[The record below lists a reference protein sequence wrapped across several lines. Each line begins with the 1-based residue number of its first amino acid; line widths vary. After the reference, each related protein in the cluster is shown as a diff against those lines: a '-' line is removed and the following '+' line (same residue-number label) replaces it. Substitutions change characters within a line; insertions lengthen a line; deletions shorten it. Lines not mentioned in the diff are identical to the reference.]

1 VRASRPPSRGFG
13 AAGSDAA
20 TAMNISIF
28 PFADSLVTHW
38 DSPAVLIG
46 KLAVIAALVALNG
59 FFVACEFAIIKVR
72 ASQLDALAEEGDARA
87 RFAKYIRGHLDAY
100 LSATQLGITV
110 ASLALGWIGEQF
122 LVQMLQPFFALL
134 HIYSHAFVTSVSV
147 ALAFVGITFLHIV
160 FGELGPKYTAIAD
173 PLPVALRL
181 VRPLGA
187 FYVLFKPA
195 IWLLHKSSNFL
206 LQKVLRRQPVTST
219 ELAHTEEELRLI
231 LDQSEKSEE
240 VSPLGRD
247 LLTNVLDL
255 RRRVVR
261 DIMTP
266 RGDVVYLDVEE
277 DFETNITKALDS
289 RHTRFPLCR
298 ENLDNTIGLIHIK
311 ELVPMM
317 RDPNPDLMRIKRE
330 LIPVPEMMAL
340 EKLLNLFLTR
350 HAHLAIVVD
359 EFGGTVGMVTL
370 ENVLE
375 ELVGDI
381 QDEFDTDKEEFRKIN
396 ANEFTVDGALGLYEL
411 NDLAKLELES
421 ADVSTVGG
429 YVTHLLGH
437 LPKQGEQVKIDN
449 YLVTVSQ
456 TDSRRVRQLHFKKLS
471 DKSEAVTAT
480 KPDVAL

>member
-1 VRASRPPSRGFG
+1 MQACIRTMNSLSFPSF
-13 AAGSDAA
+13 AA
-20 TAMNISIF
+20 TRM
-28 PFADSLVTHW
+28 ADAILTHW
-38 DSPAVLIG
+38 DSPGVVIG

-59 FFVACEFAIIKVR
+59 FFVACEFAIVKVR
-72 ASQLDALAEEGDARA
+72 ASQLEALVEEGNLRA
-87 RFAKYIRGHLDAY
+87 RFVKYVRGHLDAY
-100 LSATQLGITV
+100 LSATQLGITL

-122 LVQMLQPFFALL
+122 LAQMLQPFFALL

-160 FGELGPKYTAIAD
+160 FGELGPKYTAIAN

-206 LQKVLRRQPVTST
+206 LQTVLRRQPVPCT
-219 ELAHTEEELRLI
+219 ELVHSEEELRLI
-231 LDQSEKSEE
+231 LEQSEKSQE
-240 VSPLGRD
+240 VSPLGRS
-247 LLTNVLDL
+247 LLMNVLDL
-255 RRRVVR
+255 RDRVVR

-266 RGDVVYLDVEE
+266 RGEIVYLNLED
-277 DFETNITKALDS
+277 DFETNVKKAIES

-298 ENLDNTIGLIHIK
+298 ENLDNTVGLVHIK

-317 RDPNPDLMRIKRE
+317 RDPHPDLLKIKRD
-330 LIPVPEMMAL
+330 LIPLPEMMPL
-340 EKLLNLFLTR
+340 ESLLKLFLSK

-381 QDEFDTDKEEFRKIN
+381 QDEFDFEKEEFRKIS
-396 ANEFTVDGALGLYEL
+396 ANEFSVDGALGLYEL

-437 LPKQGEQVKIDN
+437 LPKTGEQVKIDN

-456 TDSRRVRQLHFKKLS
+456 ADSRS
-471 DKSEAVTAT
+471 
-480 KPDVAL
+480 